1 MSILSTVL
9 LIIALLAGNAF
20 FVACEFSLV
29 SSRKDRIEALLAQG
43 QSGARRVLYAIENLS
58 LMLAGAQFGITICS
72 LILGKVAEP
81 AVTHYLLVPLNV
93 LNLPENLLHPLGF
106 LIALAII
113 TFLHILLGEM
123 VPKNIALAG
132 PETLAMWLSPAMIFW
147 VTMTKPLVE
156 FFNWLARITLRLF
169 GVEQRDELDTTVSQS
184 ELASMIQESRS
195 EGLLDAEEHLRLNNA
210 LRSDLRTVQELAVPS
225 SQLRCLEAG
234 STGPTLEALETALE
248 ETGFSRFPVV
258 DNTGTMKG
266 YIHFKDVL
274 DLLSTGSPQSPIP
287 IQRIR
292 DLEVINAS
300 STLEEAV
307 GTMHQLRAH
316 LAQVNGP
323 SGVTGIVFLED
334 IIEEYIGIVEDGTH
348 LETA

>member
-20 FVACEFSLV
+20 FVACEFSMV

-81 AVTHYLLVPLNV
+81 AVTHYLLVPLNLV
-93 LNLPENLLHPLGF
+93 NLPDNLLHSLGF
-106 LIALAII
+106 LLALAII
-113 TFLHILLGEM
+113 TFLHILFGEM

-132 PETLAMWLSPAMIFW
+132 PETLAIWLSPAMIFW
-147 VTMTKPLVE
+147 VKITKPLVE
-156 FFNWLARITLRLF
+156 FFNWLARITLHLF

-195 EGLLDAEEHLRLNNA
+195 EGLLDAEEHVRLKNA
-210 LRSDLRTVQELAVPS
+210 LRSDLRTVEELTIPS
-225 SQLRCLEAG
+225 EELRCLSSG
-234 STGPTLEALETALE
+234 RTTPSLQSLETALE

-258 DNTGTMKG
+258 DDAGRMKG

-274 DLLSTGSPQSPIP
+274 DLLSNGDPQSPIP
-287 IQRIR
+287 PQRIR
-292 DLEVINAS
+292 ELEVIEAS

-316 LAQVNGP
+316 LAQVASPNGII
-323 SGVTGIVFLED
+323 GVVFLED

-348 LETA
+348 LENA